1 LTTGQLAEL
10 RRGLLRLLDGL
21 GPSLPDENLAQRI
34 QRMSR
39 SNLIPRNVATCMH
52 IIREM
57 RSVAEYNAKTISP
70 AETLAIEGALG
81 VIREWAQEQKLALP
95 DLLKENPG
103 K

>member
-1 LTTGQLAEL
+1 
-10 RRGLLRLLDGL
+10 
-21 GPSLPDENLAQRI
+21 
-34 QRMSR
+34 
-39 SNLIPRNVATCMH
+39 MH

-57 RSVAEYNAKTISP
+57 RNVAEYNAKTISP